1 MANVSADDRIINI
14 FPNNVHVFT
23 QSTSLGWGCSGGPKG
38 WIIQAF
44 FSSFNLQLSFFTAP
58 TKSNPKVMTG
68 MNCWTGAGTEA
79 ARGAAPG
86 SRELS
91 DPPQQQERG
100 SSG

>member
-1 MANVSADDRIINI
+1 MFLHSPLLWAGDVVEDPRAG
-14 FPNNVHVFT
+14 F
-23 QSTSLGWGCSGGPKG
+23 
-38 WIIQAF
+38 IQAF

-58 TKSNPKVMTG
+58 TKSNPKVTTG
-68 MNCWTGAGTEA
+68 MNCWTGTGTGV